1 MIAVYRVFFYYKRAL
16 SLWARKDV
24 KMYISSKDLANFFSQ
39 IKKDENLN
47 LAKATARTLATAD
60 KLLTLAD
67 YASEVGAEKDVYFSM
82 AASTAVEKRGTIT
95 EIKRLS
101 SLFVS
106 QLLKLRYEAKQM
118 NLNFLEAHIKSS
130 NALQCAFE
138 FSTILLEIV
147 EP

>member
-1 MIAVYRVFFYYKRAL
+1 MFINEKN
-16 SLWARKDV
+16 
-24 KMYISSKDLANFFSQ
+24 LANFFDEV
-39 IKKDENLN
+39 KKSENLD
-47 LAKATARTLATAD
+47 LAKALARTLATAS

-67 YASEVGAEKDVYFSM
+67 YASEVSIGKDIYFSI
-82 AASTAVEKRGTIT
+82 AASAAVEKRGTIT
-95 EIKRLS
+95 EIERFS

-118 NLNFLEAHIKSS
+118 NLNFLEAHINNS